1 MYDISNQI
9 FVLLYQRF
17 WSFVL
22 LVQEDGR
29 ASVGTAGAA
38 CCSIKDRTKYKKWG
52 RPSIRRWSGP
62 WREIQ
67 CGVSA
72 ASEGGN
78 YATAKY
84 ASRQR
89 KERRTLDTEDKH
101 KYKYINNMQLVRMS

>member
-38 CCSIKDRTKYKKWG
+38 CCSIKDRTQYKKWG

-72 ASEGGN
+72 ASEGGIM
-78 YATAKY
+78 
-84 ASRQR
+84 
-89 KERRTLDTEDKH
+89 RRL
-101 KYKYINNMQLVRMS
+101 NMHHVREKKDVHWIQKTNTNTNT

>member
-1 MYDISNQI
+1 MI
-9 FVLLYQRF
+9 
-17 WSFVL
+17 
-22 LVQEDGR
+22 
-29 ASVGTAGAA
+29 GTLGTA

-72 ASEGGN
+72 ASERGN

-101 KYKYINNMQLVRMS
+101 KYKYINNTQLVRMS

>member
-38 CCSIKDRTKYKKWG
+38 CCSIKDRTQYKKWG
-52 RPSIRRWSGP
+52 RPSIRRALEGNSVWCV
-62 WREIQ
+62 
-67 CGVSA
+67 CG
-72 ASEGGN
+72 ERGGN

-101 KYKYINNMQLVRMS
+101 KYKYINNTQLVRMS